1 MRLRGQQ
8 LNKPLLAARRAEDCT
23 LFYSPI
29 QHVIPPSRQI
39 DSSGAS
45 HPHILL
51 FPAVH
56 GKTFRV
62 LYRRDPQLWPSSALA
77 SCLLDPAKTGTKVGA
92 SRWNSNVTAVPSESP
107 SSIEL
112 HSRDTPELPVIPAKR
127 FRLAAALLIANIIGS
142 SATRSWRRG
151 CRSLPVA
158 SRPPLASGIGERAL
172 PLPGHS
178 KRDRLSQGTS
188 GGANLTR

>member
-8 LNKPLLAARRAEDCT
+8 LNKPLLAARRAEDGT

-62 LYRRDPQLWPSSALA
+62 LYRRDPLSSALK
-77 SCLLDPAKTGTKVGA
+77 PALRLMTAYRLMIEEIKDAEVITSYTRWVDAVQVKGA
-92 SRWNSNVTAVPSESP
+92 ENQEVYLFNTQS
-107 SSIEL
+107 
-112 HSRDTPELPVIPAKR
+112 
-127 FRLAAALLIANIIGS
+127 AL
-142 SATRSWRRG
+142 
-151 CRSLPVA
+151 
-158 SRPPLASGIGERAL
+158 
-172 PLPGHS
+172 
-178 KRDRLSQGTS
+178 
-188 GGANLTR
+188 